1 MKYKGIKSTWR
12 KIENIVRADYL
23 GASYKICEVAT
34 DMPYPATK
42 EQGEAH
48 MQLILAAPKMLEAL
62 ENLEN
67 DNGAIPDHAWKLVK
81 DAIECA
87 VGK

>member
-1 MKYKGIKSTWR
+1 MRDLLIHFLERIKDYEHESGR
-12 KIENIVRADYL
+12 NMYEDERESFEIVDIYL
-23 GASYKICEVAT
+23 E
-34 DMPYPATK
+34 
-42 EQGEAH
+42 EFQGEAH
-48 MQLILAAPKMLEAL
+48 VQLILAAPKMLEAL

-67 DNGAIPDHAWKLVK
+67 DNGAIPDHAWKRIK